1 MWLTY
6 NVTKAGT
13 YTITLDAIVSDAIIF
28 FQTGHYQIETITEV
42 DGVKTVDVVSLFT
55 NGRPNPVF
63 KDPYTD
69 RASGVADEKTGRVS
83 SITVTFNEEDV
94 GKVVKIGFGA
104 SAAVNTTTYSIIKVD
119 IPEDNTLRVSKG
131 NNVTL
136 TENDEKIEGVYT
148 FTAPQAG
155 QYKVTVA
162 DGIYNVLI
170 EKGETTV
177 AESTDAKYVIFTAS
191 EANEVL
197 TFTFTGKTAGTYNV
211 KVEVP
216 TTEILV
222 LNGTRTECYVSTGM
236 EFEVDPTIVTGNYRI
251 LITRTPGTGQAS
263 FSAKVN
269 NSSTPASDEY
279 MTNQDGASLWLDTEL
294 SAGNKIYVSTNA
306 LSGSLFYIQII
317 DIPESATG
325 TESTPEA

>member
-1 MWLTY
+1 
-6 NVTKAGT
+6 
-13 YTITLDAIVSDAIIF
+13 
-28 FQTGHYQIETITEV
+28 
-42 DGVKTVDVVSLFT
+42 
-55 NGRPNPVF
+55 
-63 KDPYTD
+63 
-69 RASGVADEKTGRVS
+69 
-83 SITVTFNEEDV
+83 
-94 GKVVKIGFGA
+94 
-104 SAAVNTTTYSIIKVD
+104 
-119 IPEDNTLRVSKG
+119 LRVSKG

-197 TFTFTGKTAGTYNV
+197 TFTFTGKIAGTYNV

-294 SAGNKIYVSTNA
+294 SAGDKIYVSTNA
-306 LSGSLFYIQII
+306 LSGSLFYIQIM